1 MVQNKETNKQKS
13 FDVSE
18 SSHCISSFFKGGFV
32 SVGQRVFGGISMCFV
47 TQRWFGIKDRAR
59 GERWSMWKQPRAHTV
74 PVLVQGFESLFAAAH
89 SRARLAEI
97 KETTLDIPVNTKHL
111 LKGQDEVFSHTS
123 KTFLCHLTL
132 CCTSCPPPA
141 GTNPGQCDETTH
153 GVTRANNTANT
164 HRSTAP
170 AAQAPVSQHKRTR
183 KSVAP

>member
-1 MVQNKETNKQKS
+1 MFLSHHTALVQFSTVDLSQSVREFLVGLASASWLKGDLASRTGLVGRDDLCENSHVLTPCRSSCKA
-13 FDVSE
+13 
-18 SSHCISSFFKGGFV
+18 SSHYLQLLTAG
-32 SVGQRVFGGISMCFV
+32 
-47 TQRWFGIKDRAR
+47 
-59 GERWSMWKQPRAHTV
+59 P
-74 PVLVQGFESLFAAAH
+74 
-89 SRARLAEI
+89 RLAEI
-97 KETTLDIPVNTKHL
+97 KETALDIPVNTKHL

-132 CCTSCPPPA
+132 CCTSCSPPA

-170 AAQAPVSQHKRTR
+170 AAQVPVSQHKRTR